1 MQRQSTISEIASHL
15 GITENAV
22 NECIDS
28 GLFLAT
34 YHQDIA
40 GHRLD
45 KQECEW
51 AWLQYTAQVAA
62 NPDVSHEALSR
73 AVAYVKSLRVLIL
86 EEGSYHGGIQ
96 LMKAVDHDHEDSP
109 FGLHLLIG
117 VLVFLLIYISF
128 T

>member
-40 GHRLD
+40 SHRLD

-51 AWLQYTAQVAA
+51 AWLQYTAQVAE
-62 NPDVSHEALSR
+62 NPNVSQESLSR
-73 AVAYVKSLRVLIL
+73 AVAYVKNLRIL
-86 EEGSYHGGIQ
+86 VIEEVSYHDGIQ
-96 LMKAVDHDHEDSP
+96 LMKVVESDSDNNT

-117 VLVFLLIYISF
+117 VLVFLLIFISF